1 MVQDRKK
8 WSRTCKQ
15 CHAPESGIC
24 ATDQSNPVLLF
35 LACVGVPLG
44 GKVTLQDTKGFVMAR
59 INKRAIDR
67 WYPPM
72 NACVGEL
79 FVGKET
85 SPDTPAF
92 VLTLIHEYH

>member
-8 WSRTCKQ
+8 WSRMRKQ
-15 CHAPESGIC
+15 YHAPESGIC

-44 GKVTLQDTKGFVMAR
+44 GKVTLQDTEGFVMAR
-59 INKRAIDR
+59 VNNRAIER
-67 WYPPM
+67 WSPSM
-72 NACVGEL
+72 NARVGEL

-85 SPDTPAF
+85 
-92 VLTLIHEYH
+92 